1 MKKFCFFLSLFLF
14 LIDNSAYSM
23 QSGLNHCSSTGRCV
37 YVQVVITDPNSGY
50 TGCGK
55 LSTEFWLINSDKCGA
70 YTTKETTGCGYYQ
83 ITFNTWYWRVDSNYP
98 TGIWQSLGAK
108 SVQLKK
114 DSSLSVSTMPTAAQ
128 AYPSGPGDCGVG
140 ACDTA
145 DDDSDGVCNACDKLP
160 TAPDPQDC
168 ILGEAV
174 GSDGNLSGIVIDEG
188 CTNIQENFMYWGSD
202 NFKSTDKWVWH
213 IGNSAEQMGRQTCH
227 AGGTEGNCCAYSEG
241 SLGAQKTAGLAP
253 AGAMP
258 SPTVEQMVDDLTNL
272 PAPEDLPS
280 NCSGHNSQ
288 CEKMC
293 QDKLGVGFSF
303 CREDDITHET
313 TSQCKCNTDLNYDMA
328 TPQDEKANPTEDKYD
343 QDSNGN
349 AVPDYADDSLL
360 GQGDTDGDHI
370 TNKADVDST
379 GGPDSNKDGIDDN
392 YQATAKAVAHAGLSM
407 SDSTN
412 LHDIETNT
420 ANTVA
425 SVNNL
430 GTKIGKILDG
440 MTAQQIK
447 DQEYQAKIINA
458 ADSFTESN
466 TPSVV
471 GADETSFGGL
481 DEHAIP
487 VDESEDFDID
497 AYLAQFNYMSEMKDA
512 IINSKVEISSADSCV
527 DNTIHGSHVKFCFNM
542 FEHWFLI
549 MGQILKGL
557 AFFRG
562 FDIVVTGGRGFG
574 G

>member
-1 MKKFCFFLSLFLF
+1 MKKKCFLFVLLFFLNTPLQLSF
-14 LIDNSAYSM
+14 AA
-23 QSGLNHCSSTGRCV
+23 GCSSSGVCTYIKYTAGTV
-37 YVQVVITDPNSGY
+37 YVQKTLYASAAYNATSSTSCSIIATSAGSNNS
-50 TGCGK
+50 
-55 LSTEFWLINSDKCGA
+55 
-70 YTTKETTGCGYYQ
+70 
-83 ITFNTWYWRVDSNYP
+83 VNYP
-98 TGIWQSLGAK
+98 TRNIAWQIYQFDSLTKGWA
-108 SVQLKK
+108 LIANRTAYFT
-114 DSSLSVSTMPTAAQ
+114 DSNFSEMINQITARGGGTQ
-128 AYPSGPGDCGVG
+128 DPGVYLPDGCLTDV
-140 ACDTA
+140 CDTS
-145 DDDSDGVCNACDKLP
+145 DSDGDGVCNACDKLP
-160 TAPDPQDC
+160 TAPDPEDC

-174 GSDGNLSGIVIDEG
+174 GSDGNLSGVVIDEG
-188 CTNIQENFMYWGSD
+188 CTNIQENFVYWGGD
-202 NFKSTDKWVWH
+202 NFQATDKWMWH
-213 IGNSAEQMGRQTCH
+213 IGNNSEQLGRQTCH

-241 SLGAQKTAGLAP
+241 SLGAQKTVGLSP

-258 SPTVEQMVDDLTNL
+258 SPTVEQMVDDLTDL

-280 NCSGHNSQ
+280 NCSGHNAQ

-303 CREDDITHET
+303 CREDDLTHET
-313 TSQCKCNTDLNYDMA
+313 TSQCKCNTDLQYDLA
-328 TPQDEKANPTEDKYD
+328 TPQDEKTNPTEDKYD

-379 GGPDSNKDGIDDN
+379 NGPDSNKDGIDDN
-392 YQATAKAVAHAGLSM
+392 YQATAKAVAHAGLSI
-407 SDSTN
+407 SDSAN

-447 DQEYQAKIINA
+447 DQEYQAKITSA

-466 TPSVV
+466 TPSVA
-471 GADETSFGGL
+471 GADETTFGTL
-481 DEHAIP
+481 DEHALPI
-487 VDESEDFDID
+487 DDSEDFDID
-497 AYLAQFNYMSEMKDA
+497 AYLAQFNYMSEMHDA
-512 IINSKVEISSADSCV
+512 IINSKVEISSANSCV
-527 DNTIHGSHVKFCFNM
+527 DNTIHGSHVSFCFNM

-549 MGQILKGL
+549 MGQILKAL
-557 AFFRG
+557 AVFRG

>member
-1 MKKFCFFLSLFLF
+1 MKRIFLFFVFIFCF
-14 LIDNSAYSM
+14 A
-23 QSGLNHCSSTGRCV
+23 STVYAVGHKTTDGHCV
-37 YVQVVITDPNSGY
+37 YMTYDHWGPDYETRSRYTAVRSDARFVDNMPIDWINPEYNIADNYYKAVIKGY
-50 TGCGK
+50 VWNDTAGVWQ
-55 LSTEFWLINSDKCGA
+55 LYISYHN
-70 YTTKETTGCGYYQ
+70 
-83 ITFNTWYWRVDSNYP
+83 
-98 TGIWQSLGAK
+98 GIAL
-108 SVQLKK
+108 
-114 DSSLSVSTMPTAAQ
+114 TAAQ
-128 AYPSGPGDCGVG
+128 FNEMKSYMDGHISSLPATKPADMCVVP
-140 ACDTA
+140 ACDTK
-145 DDDSDGVCNACDKLP
+145 DDDNDGVCNACDKLP

-174 GSDGNLSGIVIDEG
+174 GADGNLSGLVIDEG
-188 CTNIQENFMYWGSD
+188 CTNIQDNFVYWGSD
-202 NFKSTDKWVWH
+202 SFTAADKWVWH
-213 IGNSAEQMGRQTCH
+213 IGNASEQMGRQTCH
-227 AGGTEGNCCAYSEG
+227 SGGTEGNCCAYSEG

-303 CREDDITHET
+303 CREDDITHQT
-313 TSQCKCNTDLNYDMA
+313 TSQCKCNTDLNYEMA
-328 TPQDEKANPTEDKYD
+328 TPQDQKNNPTDDKYD

-370 TNKADVDST
+370 TNKADADTT

-392 YQATAKAVAHAGLSM
+392 YQATAKAVAQAGLSS
-407 SDSTN
+407 SDSAN

-430 GTKIGKILDG
+430 GTKIGKILDS
-440 MTAQQIK
+440 MTAEQIENQK
-447 DQEYQAKIINA
+447 VNEKMTNMV
-458 ADSFTESN
+458 DSFSDSN
-466 TPSVV
+466 TPAVA
-471 GADETSFGGL
+471 GADDSTFGG
-481 DEHAIP
+481 
-487 VDESEDFDID
+487 VDESILPVDDSEEFDID
-497 AYLAQFNYMSEMKDA
+497 AYLAQFNYMSEMHDA

-542 FEHWFLI
+542 FENWFVL
-549 MGQILKGL
+549 MGQILKAL
-557 AFFRG
+557 AVFRG